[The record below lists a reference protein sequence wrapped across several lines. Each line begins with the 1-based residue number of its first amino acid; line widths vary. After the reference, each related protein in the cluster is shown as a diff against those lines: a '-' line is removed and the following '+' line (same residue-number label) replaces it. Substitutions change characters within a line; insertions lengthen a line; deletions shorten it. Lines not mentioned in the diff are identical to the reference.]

1 MKIAAL
7 LLCLMPLGVLNAHL
21 PHIVNQM
28 PVYVANP
35 EISQAFYASQ
45 PGTFIVKEQAPFT
58 LFVQVLRP
66 YARSVDYNIR
76 VAIDHE
82 DKTVAML
89 DGSHGNWKFFHEP
102 FGNDDYYQGPEI
114 TMKAQGLYSIHVEGA
129 GKYILVIG
137 KKEYWSVYDIIRTVY
152 TLPFL
157 KIYFGKSPLT
167 AYWNLSGA
175 FLLVLL
181 ILCAGLVYGGY
192 RFIQKIRRP

>member
-1 MKIAAL
+1 MKLAAL
-7 LLCLMPLGVLNAHL
+7 PLCLFPLGVLNAHL

-35 EISQAFYASQ
+35 EISQAFYASH
-45 PGTFIVKEQAPFT
+45 PGMFIVNEQDPFI

-66 YARSVDYNIR
+66 YASSVDYNIR

-82 DKTVAML
+82 GKTVATL
-89 DGSHGNWKFFHEP
+89 DGLHSNWKFFHEP

-114 TMKAQGLYSIHVEGA
+114 TINAQGLYTIHVTGD
-129 GKYILVIG
+129 GKYVLVIG
-137 KKEYWSVYDIIRTVY
+137 KKEYWSLYDIVRTLY

-167 AYWNLSGA
+167 AYWNLSGV

-192 RFIQKIRRP
+192 RLVQRIRRP